1 MTIQV
6 DHSKDE
12 LTLTVQDL
20 LKGQII
26 ATLTFVN
33 DLQTIASELEEFERN
48 WSPQQSDLNRFL
60 DQQLK
65 ENVDSAISRYVST
78 ATDTLQER
86 LFKKIRYTLLP
97 RWKQQQ
103 INQLLSRSKSMLT
116 PLQ

>member
-20 LKGQII
+20 LTGQTI
-26 ATLTFVN
+26 ATSTFVN
-33 DLQTIASELEEFERN
+33 GLQTIASELEEFERN
-48 WSPQQSDLNRFL
+48 WSPEQSDLNRFL

-65 ENVDSAISRYVST
+65 DSVDSAISRYVST

-97 RWKQQQ
+97 KWKQHQM
-103 INQLLSRSKSMLT
+103 NQLLSRSKSMLI